1 MRTHRLFQGI
11 DDLLDGKGPGVD
23 AKSSLRDPQR
33 RIGSFTIQSIAML
46 DAGQDLL
53 FIDVLPGLSQLV
65 GTTVGSNGS
74 GGIEIETNIRIGKDH
89 ASLITAFGHDARM
102 PSGDLPLRVHH
113 SVSNRWNACN
123 LGNQVVHIS
132 FPKAWIDPAAIEDDL
147 GWRGRPVEID
157 LVLAE
162 CLEDRPGVTGSE
174 PSFDREQGDA
184 PIHRTGVQTVQ
195 IQSSRQLVGD
205 GGLSGARGPV
215 DGHDQVRR
223 LI

>member
-1 MRTHRLFQGI
+1 MFTHRLFQCI
-11 DDLLDGKGPGVD
+11 DDLLYREAPGVD
-23 AKSSLRDPQR
+23 AERTLRDPQR

-53 FIDVLPGLSQLV
+53 FIDVLPGLSQLA

-123 LGNQVVHIS
+123 L
-132 FPKAWIDPAAIEDDL
+132 
-147 GWRGRPVEID
+147 
-157 LVLAE
+157 
-162 CLEDRPGVTGSE
+162 
-174 PSFDREQGDA
+174 
-184 PIHRTGVQTVQ
+184 
-195 IQSSRQLVGD
+195 
-205 GGLSGARGPV
+205 
-215 DGHDQVRR
+215 
-223 LI
+223 